1 MRLLVDTQALLWWLR
16 DERRL
21 SSRARRAIAQVEHVR
36 FFSVAAA
43 WELTIKCSTGKLKL
57 AVPVGRLLAEHLPV
71 NHTEILGVTLNDLVR
86 LESLPWHHRDPFDR
100 LMAAQALE
108 RGLHIVSSDAVFE
121 TYGIDRIW

>member
-1 MRLLVDTQALLWWLR
+1 MRLLIDSQTFLWWLR

-36 FFSVAAA
+36 FFSVASA

-71 NHTEILGVTLNDLVR
+71 NQTEMLGITLNDLVR

-108 RGLHIVSSDAVFE
+108 RGLHIVSSDPIFE
-121 TYGIDRIW
+121 TYGIERIW